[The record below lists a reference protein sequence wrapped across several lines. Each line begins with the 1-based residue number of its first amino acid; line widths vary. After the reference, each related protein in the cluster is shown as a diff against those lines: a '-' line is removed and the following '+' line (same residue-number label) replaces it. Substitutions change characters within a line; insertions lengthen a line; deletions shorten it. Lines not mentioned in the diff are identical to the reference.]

1 MKQKEQYY
9 LVSSS
14 ALPKTMRKVIQAR
27 ELLSNG
33 EAKTVN
39 EAAGKVGI
47 SRSTFYKYKNDIFP
61 FSKRAQEGILTLAL
75 LLAHQPGTLS
85 KVINAI
91 AAKGGNIK
99 TINQNM
105 PIRGTA
111 SVCISFETTGL
122 QTNGEE
128 LIHKLNSIEGVKQ
141 VEIIS

>member
-91 AAKGGNIK
+91 ASKGNIK

-111 SVCISFETTGL
+111 SVCISL
-122 QTNGEE
+122 KPQVCKQTERN
-128 LIHKLNSIEGVKQ
+128 
-141 VEIIS
+141 